1 MNGEY
6 SEPQARGDIFTG
18 TPSDV
23 AAAHEL
29 KAPLAL
35 IRQLAFD
42 IANDPG
48 DPRVGAER
56 ILMTAERALRL
67 TGDITKHARLEDSF
81 FETEPLNAQMICE
94 EVVDEIHPLYR
105 ANNRQIVVS
114 DRRVSPL
121 IVANR
126 ELLRRVLLGFADN
139 ALHHVDAETPVRVS
153 VQANRKQHVVRLS
166 VRDFGPAVQGE
177 SWRAGEVEL
186 GSRPS
191 VLPIRPESSGLGIY
205 LARQFAEAMRATIGV
220 TRHRDGASF
229 YIELP
234 ESMQMSLL

>member
-1 MNGEY
+1 MNGES
-6 SEPQARGDIFTG
+6 SELQDRGGLFTG
-18 TPSDV
+18 TPSIV

-42 IANDPG
+42 IANNPG
-48 DPRVGAER
+48 DTSVSAER
-56 ILMTAERALRL
+56 ILMTADRALRL

-94 EVVDEIHPLYR
+94 EVVDEMHPLYR
-105 ANNRQIVVS
+105 ANDRQIVLM
-114 DRRVSPL
+114 DRRTSPL

-139 ALHHVDAETPVRVS
+139 ALHYVTSDTPVKVS
-153 VQANRKQHVVRLS
+153 VQTYRDQHVVRLS
-166 VRDFGPAVQGE
+166 VRDFGPTVRGD
-177 SWRAGEVEL
+177 SWRASDSDL
-186 GSRPS
+186 GSRPA
-191 VLPIRPESSGLGIY
+191 VLPNRPESSGLGIY
-205 LARQFAEAMRATIGV
+205 LARQFAEAMRANIGV

-229 YIELP
+229 YIDLP

>member
-1 MNGEY
+1 MNGENH
-6 SEPQARGDIFTG
+6 ELQNRGGLFTG
-18 TPSDV
+18 TPSVV

-42 IANDPG
+42 IASTSEEG
-48 DPRVGAER
+48 STSAER
-56 ILMTAERALRL
+56 ILLTADRALRM
-67 TGDITKHARLEDSF
+67 TSDITKHARLEDSF

-94 EVVDEIHPLYR
+94 EVVDEINPLYR
-105 ANNRQIVVS
+105 ASNRTILLAT
-114 DRRVSPL
+114 RRSSPL

-139 ALHHVDAETPVRVS
+139 ALHYVDSDTPVRIS
-153 VQANRKQHVVRLS
+153 VQPNRRIHTVRLG
-166 VRDFGPAVQGE
+166 VRDFGPAVKSD
-177 SWRAGEVEL
+177 SWHVNDTDL

-191 VLPIRPESSGLGIY
+191 LLPNRPESSGLGLY
-205 LARQFAEAMRATIGV
+205 LARQFAEAMRANIGV
-220 TRHRDGASF
+220 TKHRDGASF
-229 YIELP
+229 YIDLP